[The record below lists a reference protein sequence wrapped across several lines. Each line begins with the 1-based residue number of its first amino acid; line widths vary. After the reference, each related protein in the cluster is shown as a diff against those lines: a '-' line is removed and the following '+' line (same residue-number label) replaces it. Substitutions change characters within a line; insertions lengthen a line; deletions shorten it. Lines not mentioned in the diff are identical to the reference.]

1 MSLYFR
7 LMLVLLFNLLR
18 RRPHSLLTSTSLD
31 TRVWPS
37 DLDLNMHM
45 NNGRYLVLMDLGR
58 FDLMQRT
65 GLVNKSIR
73 ERWMP
78 VVSDVKIRYR
88 HTLEPFQRFELHTRL
103 VGWDRKWFYLEQRF
117 ERKGRLMA
125 RALVRGVIVKQGRT
139 LNCDEV
145 ISAMGV
151 KMSSPVLPDE
161 FNEGWVSRP
170 GVATGTAELP
180 VL

>member
-7 LMLVLLFNLLR
+7 LILVLLANLLR
-18 RRPHSLLTSTSLD
+18 RRHELLAPASMEL
-31 TRVWPS
+31 RVWPS
-37 DLDLNMHM
+37 DLDLNLHM

-65 GLVNKSIR
+65 GLVNKSLR

-88 HTLEPFQRFELHTRL
+88 HSLEPFQRFELQTRL

-117 ERKGRLMA
+117 ERQGRLMA

-145 ISAMGV
+145 MSALGV
-151 KMSSPVLPDE
+151 VMTSPELPEE
-161 FNEGWVSRP
+161 FEEGWVSRP
-170 GVATGTAELP
+170 GVANGTANLT
-180 VL
+180 V